1 MFSDDIEYTSNIE
14 ELNKFKSMY
23 ENKDNKFIAVN
34 FNDIS
39 VGDIIYIEFSPYSQ
53 KYVYDL
59 YPLFGTIQS
68 IDSAESAEPTNSVDT
83 YDRDDLADR
92 ADTAKSNYINYDE
105 LNIERIMLNLN
116 NKIFPAYHNWVSYF
130 GISRGYEY
138 SIYKLMTIEKFNYYI
153 SPPSTSDSNSDST
166 SDSTS
171 ETNNAI

>member
-1 MFSDDIEYTSNIE
+1 MFSDDIQYTSNIE
-14 ELNKFKSMY
+14 ELNKFKAIY
-23 ENKDNKFIAVN
+23 ENKDNKFITVN

-39 VGDIIYIEFSPYSQ
+39 VGDIIYINFYPYSQ

-68 IDSAESAEPTNSVDT
+68 IEPINKIDTVDT
-83 YDRDDLADR
+83 IDIAY
-92 ADTAKSNYINYDE
+92 SNNDE

-130 GISRGYEY
+130 GNSRGYEY
-138 SIYKLMTIEKFNYYI
+138 SIYKLMTIEEFNYYI
-153 SPPSTSDSNSDST
+153 SPPSTSDSNSDSS
-166 SDSTS
+166 SDFTS